1 MSDEPYGEKYG
12 KSMGILGDH
21 GRLLWQAF
29 LQLRYA
35 LCTWVTSETTG
46 DLDLTVDSR
55 HPELAWNVRQ
65 RPLNSTS
72 KMWYDWTTHDHTSH
86 WILKVLTFHRDLSL
100 QCHGALF
107 FFSFG
112 HVDHLAVFGLFDQ
125 RNSSETLL
133 YRGLVIG
140 TKGFSV
146 PCDLVRPKRTHLAMI
161 RTTKMCGKKAGCL
174 FVSESTKIQYL
185 WAPKMSPIPVL
196 VQSNPS
202 KIPVFL

>member
-1 MSDEPYGEKYG
+1 
-12 KSMGILGDH
+12 
-21 GRLLWQAF
+21 
-29 LQLRYA
+29 
-35 LCTWVTSETTG
+35 
-46 DLDLTVDSR
+46 
-55 HPELAWNVRQ
+55 
-65 RPLNSTS
+65 
-72 KMWYDWTTHDHTSH
+72 MWYDWTTHDHTSH

-100 QCHGALF
+100 QCRGALF

-146 PCDLVRPKRTHLAMI
+146 PCDLVRPKRAHLAMI
-161 RTTKMCGKKAGCL
+161 ITSHLANSLLKKSRPKCVEKKPDVFCL
-174 FVSESTKIQYL
+174 RIHQNPISLGTQ
-185 WAPKMSPIPVL
+185 MSPIPVL

-202 KIPVFL
+202 EIPVFL

>member
-1 MSDEPYGEKYG
+1 
-12 KSMGILGDH
+12 
-21 GRLLWQAF
+21 
-29 LQLRYA
+29 
-35 LCTWVTSETTG
+35 
-46 DLDLTVDSR
+46 
-55 HPELAWNVRQ
+55 
-65 RPLNSTS
+65 
-72 KMWYDWTTHDHTSH
+72 MWYDWTTHDHTSH

-125 RNSSETLL
+125 RNSNETLL

-146 PCDLVRPKRTHLAMI
+146 PCDLVRPKRAHLAMI
-161 RTTKMCGKKAGCL
+161 ITSHLANSLFKKSDQNVWKKSRMS

-185 WAPKMSPIPVL
+185 WAPKCLQPLFLSNQIPPKSPFA
-196 VQSNPS
+196 S
-202 KIPVFL
+202 K